1 MRRTVGANLG
11 KKNDPSSA
19 KHIGTKEVDS
29 IDDNK
34 KDASSRSKLSKSKSS
49 SAISTFLSDHYTTLG
64 MSAGWP
70 LPVHPFFNLNLMLS
84 LSGFYYAWLLKAIR
98 LLFVL
103 PTSRN
108 RIEEEDTSSSEDK
121 EKLSSSNSEKLVSF
135 ALKEKKSN
143 DELNE
148 EVEDTQVEDPDNDSL
163 ENCTAIE
170 SNIAGI

>member
-1 MRRTVGANLG
+1 MQEGSG
-11 KKNDPSSA
+11 SA

-29 IDDNK
+29 IDDK
-34 KDASSRSKLSKSKSS
+34 KDSSSRSKLSKSKSS

-64 MSAGWP
+64 VSAGWP

-108 RIEEEDTSSSEDK
+108 RNLLEEEDTLSSSEDK

-143 DELNE
+143 DEVDE
-148 EVEDTQVEDPDNDSL
+148 EVEGTQFEDPDSDSL
-163 ENCTAIE
+163 DNCTATE